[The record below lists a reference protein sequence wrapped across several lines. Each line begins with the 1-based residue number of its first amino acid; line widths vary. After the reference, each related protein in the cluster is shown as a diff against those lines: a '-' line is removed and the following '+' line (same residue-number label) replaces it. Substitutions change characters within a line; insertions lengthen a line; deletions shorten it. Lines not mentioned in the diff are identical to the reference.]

1 MKVKVTW
8 KCEANVTYL
17 WHAILDWTSPLNKPE
32 PLKELVCPLLIFF
45 CLLRIQVKNFE
56 KMRKIDHAA
65 LFYDVIFKMAARS
78 QYLKIG
84 TLFINISY
92 MCDPSFIPFS
102 GTRITIMPLQLR
114 LKVIKGH
121 WTLFQGHN
129 IISKSRILIL
139 KMIGP
144 SNTCT
149 LVPWD
154 PDDLDLSSWPVKI

>member
-1 MKVKVTW
+1 
-8 KCEANVTYL
+8 
-17 WHAILDWTSPLNKPE
+17 
-32 PLKELVCPLLIFF
+32 
-45 CLLRIQVKNFE
+45 
-56 KMRKIDHAA
+56 
-65 LFYDVIFKMAARS
+65 
-78 QYLKIG
+78 
-84 TLFINISY
+84 

-144 SNTCT
+144 SNTYT
-149 LVPWD
+149 LAPWA
-154 PDDLDLSSWPVKI
+154 PLNWKKCCLVIPCAMCPLPCLLWYSDDSTRTFHVAFLLEVIQGHWGSFTDYVIFKCPYTCQFLTYDKLWPLELCRTLCWTCLYIIWWPMSITVEVIKQ

>member
-1 MKVKVTW
+1 
-8 KCEANVTYL
+8 
-17 WHAILDWTSPLNKPE
+17 
-32 PLKELVCPLLIFF
+32 
-45 CLLRIQVKNFE
+45 
-56 KMRKIDHAA
+56 
-65 LFYDVIFKMAARS
+65 MAAIS
-78 QYLKIG
+78 HYLKIG
-84 TLFINISY
+84 TLFINVSY

-144 SNTCT
+144 SNTYTLAPWAPLNWKKCSLVKPCTMCT
-149 LVPWD
+149 LTCLPWYSAD
-154 PDDLDLSSWPVKI
+154 TYSQNPCGIFARGHSRSFGIMHRLCHIETTIHLLIFHLRQTLTT

>member
-1 MKVKVTW
+1 
-8 KCEANVTYL
+8 
-17 WHAILDWTSPLNKPE
+17 
-32 PLKELVCPLLIFF
+32 
-45 CLLRIQVKNFE
+45 
-56 KMRKIDHAA
+56 
-65 LFYDVIFKMAARS
+65 
-78 QYLKIG
+78 
-84 TLFINISY
+84 

-144 SNTCT
+144 SNTYT
-149 LVPWD
+149 LAPWAPLNWKKCCLVIPCAMCPLPCLLWYSDDSTRTFHVAFFARGHSKVIGCHSQAMLYSNAHTPASFSPTTNFDHLNCAEHSAEHVYTSYDD
-154 PDDLDLSSWPVKI
+154 PCPSW